1 MEVCMCRCAATMC
14 QSTPLDHVALL
25 AGIQCSDIAI
35 SGDMIT
41 QIVVHAAHVQ
51 VRTYDVVPITPSLG
65 MVAFVEGTK
74 PLKAL
79 LTDPALIA
87 ADAIAAADEKF
98 ARFIMT
104 KGGNLDRAGLS
115 DFCCCILLLAQVVQ
129 CCRPVGCTLI
139 KGCCIYLCIWHCM

>member
-1 MEVCMCRCAATMC
+1 MKVCMCGCAATMYH
-14 QSTPLDHVALL
+14 STSLTHVAFL
-25 AGIQCSDIAI
+25 AGIQCSDI
-35 SGDMIT
+35 ST
-41 QIVVHAAHVQ
+41 KIVIHAAHVQ

-115 DFCCCILLLAQVVQ
+115 GFCCCKLLLAQVVQ
-129 CCRPVGCTLI
+129 CCRPVGRILI
-139 KGCCIYLCIWHCM
+139 KSCCTYFCIWHCM